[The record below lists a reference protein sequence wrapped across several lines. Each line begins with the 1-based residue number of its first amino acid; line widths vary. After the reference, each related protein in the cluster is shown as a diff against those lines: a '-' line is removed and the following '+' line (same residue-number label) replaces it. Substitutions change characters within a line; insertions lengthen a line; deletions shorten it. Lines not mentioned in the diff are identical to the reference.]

1 MKTQHHFKIQKTSD
15 ATSKKMEWVRMS
27 LSLCTERWRFI
38 LSQIGGWGSL
48 AVRRKGDLAVH
59 RQQYFVYMIFD
70 DPLENSSPSQGY
82 AQSGLTCKH
91 VALRNKTSGSSIGC
105 WTCHHLKK
113 NRAAPS
119 AISIEYLSI
128 KKFWHITSWCTIRND
143 WDTGTASKEQLVR
156 LFTRLLKAVHVID
169 WSPWVADWWSNTNM

>member
-1 MKTQHHFKIQKTSD
+1 MSPDEPLVMYRKMEIHFISNRGGKLGC
-15 ATSKKMEWVRMS
+15 TSKRGLGCAS
-27 LSLCTERWRFI
+27 AAIFCIYDF
-38 LSQIGGWGSL
+38 
-48 AVRRKGDLAVH
+48 RRSACK
-59 RQQYFVYMIFD
+59 
-70 DPLENSSPSQGY
+70 NSSPSQGY

-91 VALRNKTSGSSIGC
+91 VVLRNKTSGSSIGC

-128 KKFWHITSWCTIRND
+128 KKFWHITSWCTIRR
-143 WDTGTASKEQLVR
+143 DTGTASKEQLVR